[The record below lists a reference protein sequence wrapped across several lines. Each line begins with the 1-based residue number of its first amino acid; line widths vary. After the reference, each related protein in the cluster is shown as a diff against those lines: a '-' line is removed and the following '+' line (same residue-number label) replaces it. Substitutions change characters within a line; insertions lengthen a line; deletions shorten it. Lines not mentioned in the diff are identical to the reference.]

1 MASIL
6 LTINGEIEKNN
17 NMPTNIIIRNLNLN
31 LISFM
36 KKNKEN
42 AKIEN
47 IAYKFI

>member
-17 NMPTNIIIRNLNLN
+17 NMPTNIIIRNLNLK
-31 LISFM
+31 LISFFM

-42 AKIEN
+42 AKN
-47 IAYKFI
+47 